1 MESRI
6 DQAKKLQTI
15 WQLEMRMWQPETEMK
30 EAMDGYGGNS
40 QKKTGYQ
47 FNDHMCEPF
56 TYSSHNKRD
65 VKCRNG
71 HFTISRWFTYEKLQF
86 VGITILGV
94 TILDC
99 LWDIGHKW

>member
-1 MESRI
+1 
-6 DQAKKLQTI
+6 
-15 WQLEMRMWQPETEMK
+15 
-30 EAMDGYGGNS
+30 
-40 QKKTGYQ
+40 
-47 FNDHMCEPF
+47 MCEPF

-71 HFTISRWFTYEKLQF
+71 HFTNSRWFTYEKLQF